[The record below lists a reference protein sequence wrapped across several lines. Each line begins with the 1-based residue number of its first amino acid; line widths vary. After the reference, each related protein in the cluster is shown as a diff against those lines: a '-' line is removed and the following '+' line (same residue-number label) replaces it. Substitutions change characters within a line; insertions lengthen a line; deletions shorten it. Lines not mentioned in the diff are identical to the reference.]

1 MNRSSFRKIAYDA
14 SKCLQNVSVTDT
26 NLFGVDRRGKPVVG
40 SRDRTCAT
48 RLGSTHRSRRAA
60 WSRWA
65 SSAEDSRDRA
75 LCDREIQRRQ
85 SWVSAACGSEPP
97 AEGER
102 QRRKVDD
109 GNCRDRLNWRRDTTD
124 GTDLT
129 PTEFLLGDTRMFIY
143 YRTYNICRSCYA
155 VSRRWRF
162 DCWERKTFSA
172 RTWKIPRLGPR
183 RANLIF
189 ANSTR

>member
-1 MNRSSFRKIAYDA
+1 MSTECIGNRYEFIWSGSTRKTRCGIARSHLRDSTRLDTPIEA
-14 SKCLQNVSVTDT
+14 RCLVKVSVV
-26 NLFGVDRRGKPVVG
+26 GRGLSWSCSLWPRNTTPAIV
-40 SRDRTCAT
+40 SECSLRQ
-48 RLGSTHRSRRAA
+48 RA
-60 WSRWA
+60 
-65 SSAEDSRDRA
+65 
-75 LCDREIQRRQ
+75 
-85 SWVSAACGSEPP
+85 P

-109 GNCRDRLNWRRDTTD
+109 GNCRGRLNWRRDTTD

-129 PTEFLLGDTRMFIY
+129 STEFLLGDTRMFIY

-189 ANSTR
+189 ASSTR